1 MIKLEKEFPCFL
13 HLENQGCKRIITHEE
28 ETVSLIQAIERV
40 INERLFG
47 ELDSPS
53 NWKFP
58 VNDDGTMGDVQLPT
72 GELGE

>member
-13 HLENQGCKRIITHEE
+13 HLENQGSERIITHEE
-28 ETVSLIQAIERV
+28 ETVSLIHAIERV
-40 INERLFG
+40 INECLFG

-58 VNDDGTMGDVQLPT
+58 VNDMGDVQLPT